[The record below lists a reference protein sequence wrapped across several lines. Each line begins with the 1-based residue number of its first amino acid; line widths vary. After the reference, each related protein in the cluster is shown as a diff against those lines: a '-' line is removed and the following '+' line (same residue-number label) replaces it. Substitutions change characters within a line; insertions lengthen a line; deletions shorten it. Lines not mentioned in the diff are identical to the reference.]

1 MTDGLK
7 PRKMKKYFRIIGIS
21 LWIWIAVLF
30 SAYGCKSAQR
40 IGDDNGLSQ
49 NKILNDLIDNAPYDM
64 SSKKLSKY
72 ASRNSPQ
79 MAYLWLVDPGVE
91 VSEDDIIERL
101 TSRLAGGYLTCWKI
115 TSPDMHKVC
124 YMRAGL
130 LGPFPVTPKGI
141 RLNLSRY
148 FSGVDESLEDI
159 YMIEGDSVVCFG
171 REDFKKLRI
180 KDDAGVSLTIHFPK
194 NTSGSMRFWQLRY
207 YYTDPYQ
214 YDRDDVAYDRA
225 VGTTK
230 RPWGQ
235 LNFLQLTDT
244 VYSEAE
250 MTRICKDYEK
260 MLPSPVKSRHPER
273 DEKE

>member
-7 PRKMKKYFRIIGIS
+7 PRKMKKYFCIFRIS

-49 NKILNDLIDNAPYDM
+49 NKILNDLIGNAPYDM

-72 ASRNSPQ
+72 AAMNATK
-79 MAYLWLVDPGVE
+79 MGYLWLVDPDVQ
-91 VSEDDIIERL
+91 VSEDDLIKRL
-101 TSRLAGGYLTCWKI
+101 ANQLAGGRFTYWKI
-115 TSPDMHKVC
+115 TSPDMYKVC
-124 YMRAGL
+124 YMRTGL
-130 LGPFPVTPKGI
+130 PGAFPVTPDGI
-141 RLNLSRY
+141 TLILSRY
-148 FSGVDESLEDI
+148 FSGLEDTLEDI
-159 YMIEGDSVVCFG
+159 YMIEGDTISYFG
-171 REDFKKLRI
+171 REDFKKLRV
-180 KDDAGVSLTIHFPK
+180 KDETGQRLTMDFPK
-194 NTSGSMRFWQLRY
+194 NTSGNLRFWQFRY
-207 YYTDPYQ
+207 YYTDTTQ
-214 YDRDDVAYDRA
+214 YDRDDTEYERSI
-225 VGTTK
+225 GTTK
-230 RPWGQ
+230 WPRAK

-250 MTRICKDYEK
+250 MSKICARYEK